1 MKPYVLKFLT
11 KPKSVNVRV
20 SEPVVKQLS
29 MNYQYCDVHCI
40 FQGIVGL
47 ELLWPTLSP
56 HNTGVLRYT
65 KVLESNR
72 ITQLYKLSFRDGIT
86 FELSGPMLDRAT
98 TREEHIKAGT
108 EVSID
113 VKEGEPSL
121 VVFQP

>member
-1 MKPYVLKFLT
+1 MT
-11 KPKSVNVRV
+11 KPKSATVRV
-20 SEPVVKQLS
+20 SEVVKQLS
-29 MNYQYCDVHCI
+29 LNYQYCDEHCI

-98 TREEHIKAGT
+98 TREEHIRSGD

-113 VKEGEPSL
+113 VDDQSRRSGNEMRLSD
-121 VVFQP
+121 